1 MEDLHRLLL
10 WATDQAV
17 SDVTF
22 QAHQP
27 VVVERYGRLFPVTR
41 RRLALAEVYH
51 LTQVIYGDNAPSQLA
66 GGQDIDC
73 SYEIPRG
80 RADLARYRVNMTAV
94 RAGRE
99 RGVEITARTIA
110 TTPPPLDHLD
120 LPPDLRASLVFEQ
133 GLVLITGP
141 TGSGKTTLL
150 AAIIRHLLED
160 PHAHRKI
167 LTYEAPIEYVYDF
180 VPRVHASIAQHEIGV
195 HLPSFAAGV
204 RNSLRR
210 KPMVIL
216 VGEARDAETIT
227 AVVDA
232 AMTGHLVYTTSHTNS
247 VPETLRR
254 LVSAFPADG
263 RDGRLADLLEALA
276 NHRDPAP
283 GADHRRPAGGRAR
296 IPPFHPGPQGRH
308 SGATAGA
315 GGRGHSPPGARA
327 RPPLDR
333 RSGRPAGGRADRR
346 AGVPAVPGARHPG
359 RGDLPPAAGGSRSPR
374 TRRSRWPRMNTRW
387 RKRRGATP
395 PCRPCSGVIEAHAAL
410 PIVLWLVHI
419 SWPTFVLAVAAI
431 AGLTVVRYLGF
442 DARSAYRTGQC
453 FLIRA

>member
-1 MEDLHRLLL
+1 MAMTLLEWPASPGFPEPLWYGVEDWHRLLL

-17 SDVTF
+17 SDVTL
-22 QAHQP
+22 QANQP
-27 VVVERYGRLFPVTR
+27 VVVERHGRLFPVTR
-41 RRLALAEVYH
+41 RRLAPAEVYH

-99 RGVEITARTIA
+99 RGVEITVRTIA
-110 TTPPPLDHLD
+110 TTPPPLATLD
-120 LPPDLRASLVFEQ
+120 LPPALRAGLVFEQ

-263 RDGRLADLLEALA
+263 RDGRLADLLEALQTIVTQRLVRTTDGRRA
-276 NHRDPAP
+276 AVREYLRFTPDLKDAILAQPPARVV
-283 GADHRRPAGGRAR
+283 AATRHLVRA
-296 IPPFHPGPQGRH
+296 H
-308 SGATAGA
+308 
-315 GGRGHSPPGARA
+315 
-327 RPPLDR
+327 
-333 RSGRPAGGRADRR
+333 GRPLTADLDALHEAGRIDEREYRLFRGLGTQAD
-346 AGVPAVPGARHPG
+346 AISLPLPAVPDHPEPG
-359 RGDLPPAAGGSRSPR
+359 ETDGPG
-374 TRRSRWPRMNTRW
+374 
-387 RKRRGATP
+387 
-395 PCRPCSGVIEAHAAL
+395 
-410 PIVLWLVHI
+410 
-419 SWPTFVLAVAAI
+419 
-431 AGLTVVRYLGF
+431 
-442 DARSAYRTGQC
+442 
-453 FLIRA
+453 